1 MGFPYGLGT
10 SRTILEIPMS
20 VKKSLRNGS
29 FQVGT
34 WDSPSNE
41 RLTITMPVDGKF
53 PVPASR
59 DSAFPHLTSPSETDG
74 EATPFAK
81 TS

>member
-10 SRTILEIPMS
+10 SRTILEISMS

-29 FQVGT
+29 FQVGA
-34 WDSPSNE
+34 WDAPSDE
-41 RLTITMPVDGKF
+41 RLTTTMPVNGKF
-53 PVPASR
+53 PAPASR
-59 DSAFPHLTSPSETDG
+59 DSAFPHRTSPSETDS